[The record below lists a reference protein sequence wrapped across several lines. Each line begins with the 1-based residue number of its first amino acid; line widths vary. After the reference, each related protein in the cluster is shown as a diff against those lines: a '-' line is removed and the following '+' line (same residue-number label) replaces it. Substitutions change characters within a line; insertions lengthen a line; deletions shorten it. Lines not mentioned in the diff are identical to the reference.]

1 MTHTTKHTTTHT
13 THTDTTSRI
22 PAAVTSAPAHS
33 WTGGAAL
40 VDRARF
46 WLYRNVIALK
56 EWHEFRATQIIPL
69 AAPTDGRVRY
79 RPFAEAHPGMPVRGL
94 YEAVTFPAEDRA
106 GPRLRR
112 ISLSRRALDLLTLLA
127 PRHTPPVPRDIDA
140 FLSVVYPLGYRRA
153 WPTAPAVPPELAQ
166 PEADV
171 LAELA
176 VHAPFGSYLRRSA
189 SGAGEGTYEIDLRW
203 MNAYPVRQ
211 GLARPGG
218 LARFAVRDGHLTT
231 VSVQQDGVPADLAR
245 TALLAGLNEDLT
257 TFRHNLSTHLTTLTS
272 FALAT
277 ANGLGARHPVRRLLH
292 HCFHTVLIGNFEVG
306 AFQVG
311 RPRGFS
317 STIFSHEGPVLVR
330 MADDHVAR
338 YDFWDFEPDTQF
350 ARRGT
355 SKTPFAYPYRDN
367 VLGLWA
373 ATAGYVEDYLRL
385 YYAGDDAVAADPQLT
400 RWTAEL
406 DRLVP
411 NSVTRPDRP
420 VSFRWLARLCAT
432 LIHVSTV
439 EHDVLN
445 NIVWN
450 YSTLGWIVPTVAP
463 MSGEE
468 MDQRRAF
475 DLIATIIGTWKPYN
489 MLLTAD
495 IPTLALDPAAAAV
508 MQRWIERLATIQKDM
523 TDAPSDQSISRPRNL
538 NVSISN

>member
-1 MTHTTKHTTTHT
+1 MTHTTARTHQ
-13 THTDTTSRI
+13 TTSRI
-22 PAAVTSAPAHS
+22 PTAMAPAPAHS
-33 WTGGAAL
+33 WVLGAAL
-40 VDRARF
+40 VDQARF

-56 EWHEFRATQIIPL
+56 EWYEFRATKIIPL
-69 AAPTDGRVRY
+69 AAPSEGHVEY
-79 RPFAEAHPGMPVRGL
+79 RPFTAVHPGMPIRGL
-94 YEAVTFPAEDRA
+94 YEAVTFPEEDRA
-106 GPRLRR
+106 GPRLRGIR
-112 ISLSRRALDLLTLLA
+112 LGRRVLDLLTVLA
-127 PRHTPPVPRDIDA
+127 PRHTPPIPRDIDA

-176 VHAPFGSYLRRSA
+176 VRAPFGSYLRRSA
-189 SGAGEGTYEIDLRW
+189 SGAGEETYEIDLRW
-203 MNAYPVRQ
+203 MNAYPVRE
-211 GLARPGG
+211 GLAPPGG
-218 LARFAVRDGHLTT
+218 LARFAVRDGHLGT
-231 VSVQQDGVPADLAR
+231 VSVQQDGVPADLAQA
-245 TALLAGLNEDLT
+245 ALLAGLNEDLT

-292 HCFHTVLIGNFEVG
+292 HCFHTVLIGNVEV
-306 AFQVG
+306 AEFQVG

-317 STIFSHEGPVLVR
+317 STIFSHEGPVLVG

-355 SKTPFAYPYRDN
+355 TETPFAYPYRDN
-367 VLGLWA
+367 VLRLWA
-373 ATAGYVEDYLRL
+373 ATADYVEGYLRL
-385 YYAGDDAVAADPQLT
+385 YYAGDDAVGADPQLT
-400 RWTAEL
+400 CWIAEL
-406 DRLVP
+406 DRLLP
-411 NSVTRPDRP
+411 HGVTRPDRP

-463 MSGEE
+463 LSGED

-475 DLIATIIGTWKPYN
+475 DLVATIIGTWKPYN

-495 IPTLALDPAAAAV
+495 IPKLALDPAAAAV
-508 MQRWIERLATIQKDM
+508 MKRWIERLAEIQQEM
-523 TDAPSDQSISRPRNL
+523 TEAPSDLSISRPGNL